1 MKQRIVN
8 KKLKRDV
15 ELKLW
20 VNQWVNSVQTMSA
33 TVNHVF
39 EDDLTK
45 IRFSLASS
53 LAHYEI
59 SQLYKIAVRKYN
71 IKYRQVW
78 NWYRLC

>member
-8 KKLKRDV
+8 KKLKNDI

-20 VNQWVNSVQTMSA
+20 VNQWVNSVKIMSA
-33 TVNHVF
+33 TVHHVF

-45 IRFSLASS
+45 ARFSIASS

-59 SQLYKIAVRKYN
+59 NQLYKIAVRKYN
-71 IKYRQVW
+71 IKYKQVYK
-78 NWYRLC
+78 WYKLI

>member
-8 KKLKRDV
+8 KKLKKDV

-20 VNQWVNSVQTMSA
+20 VNQCVNSVQTMSA

-39 EDDLTK
+39 EDDLTR

-53 LAHYEI
+53 
-59 SQLYKIAVRKYN
+59 
-71 IKYRQVW
+71 
-78 NWYRLC
+78 